1 MYLVDTNI
9 FLELFLDQEKKDKA
23 GEIFKKIENKEIK
36 AVLSGFA
43 LHTIEYVLS
52 LKNRT
57 DILRDFLFSIS
68 SFENLSVYFT
78 SVEED
83 LEIINISEKLKLDFD
98 DANQYFVA
106 KKFGAGII
114 TFDKDFKK
122 IKDLE
127 IIYLS

>member
-1 MYLVDTNI
+1 MYLIDTNV

-23 GEIFKKIENKEIK
+23 ADIIKKIENKEIK
-36 AVLSGFA
+36 VVLSGFA
-43 LHTIEYVLS
+43 LQCIEYILS
-52 LKNRT
+52 LKKRT
-57 DILRDFLFSIS
+57 DILREFLISIS
-68 SFENLSVYFT
+68 SLENLSVYFT
-78 SVEED
+78 SIEED

-114 TFDKDFKK
+114 TFNRDFKK

-127 IIYLS
+127 ITYLS